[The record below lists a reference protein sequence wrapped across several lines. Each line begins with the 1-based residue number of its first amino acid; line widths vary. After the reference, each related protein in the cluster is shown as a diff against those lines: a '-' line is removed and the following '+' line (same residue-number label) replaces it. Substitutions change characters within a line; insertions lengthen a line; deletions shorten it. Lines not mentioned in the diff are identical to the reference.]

1 MIYFD
6 NAATSFPKPSQV
18 AKAVFNAI
26 NTLGNPSRG
35 SYSLSLNASRKV
47 YSAREKVAKLFNL
60 QNPLNVAFTSNATE
74 SLNIAIKGSFKSN
87 NHIITTEMEHNSVL
101 RPIYELREKG
111 VQVSIIK
118 CDKTGLID
126 YTDLEN
132 EINENT
138 KAIICTHGSNL
149 TGNLIDIKKVGQI
162 CKNHRLLF
170 ILDASQTTGVFP
182 IDMEE
187 NNIDI
192 LCFTGHK
199 SLYGP
204 QGTGGICIKNNI
216 NINPLKTGGSGSF
229 SFSEHHPI
237 TMPDAL
243 EAGTIN
249 VHSIAGLL
257 AGIQFIE
264 DTGINKIRDHEL
276 KLMWKLY
283 NGIKNIPKVK
293 IYGDFSTT
301 LRAPIVSLNIAD
313 YDSKDISQELSDTY
327 DIATRPGAHCAPLIH
342 KALGTENQGA
352 VRFSFSYFNTTQE
365 IETAINA
372 VKNLANS

>member
-1 MIYFD
+1 
-6 NAATSFPKPSQV
+6 
-18 AKAVFNAI
+18 
-26 NTLGNPSRG
+26 
-35 SYSLSLNASRKV
+35 
-47 YSAREKVAKLFNL
+47 
-60 QNPLNVAFTSNATE
+60 
-74 SLNIAIKGSFKSN
+74 
-87 NHIITTEMEHNSVL
+87 
-101 RPIYELREKG
+101 
-111 VQVSIIK
+111 
-118 CDKTGLID
+118 
-126 YTDLEN
+126 
-132 EINENT
+132 
-138 KAIICTHGSNL
+138 
-149 TGNLIDIKKVGQI
+149 
-162 CKNHRLLF
+162 
-170 ILDASQTTGVFP
+170 
-182 IDMEE
+182 
-187 NNIDI
+187 
-192 LCFTGHK
+192 
-199 SLYGP
+199 
-204 QGTGGICIKNNI
+204 
-216 NINPLKTGGSGSF
+216 
-229 SFSEHHPI
+229 
-237 TMPDAL
+237 MPDAL